1 MTGGGTDN
9 LTNPP
14 ANLTAE
20 QIATMQDA
28 PYMLPR
34 LGRGKLSAIERNAVQ
49 DLVYLLV
56 AEGRAP
62 STVRNAILPL
72 RAIYR
77 RALERSEVVVNPTE
91 GLRLPALRGRRE
103 RIARPADARALI
115 EALETPD
122 RALWATALYTGLRR
136 GELRALRWE
145 DLDLE
150 RGLIHVERSWDPVA
164 GPVAPKS
171 HAGRRRVP
179 LAKTL
184 RPYLRA
190 HRLGQGRGGE
200 GLCFGALP
208 ERPFDPPA
216 AVERAQRNW
225 RRAGLEPIALHECRH
240 TYAAFMIAAGVNAK
254 ALSTYMAT
262 RASRSPST
270 ATGIPCRARSAR
282 PRRCSM
288 PTLTKDGRRAATEC
302 LSM

>member
-49 DLVYLLV
+49 DLVDLLV

-150 RGLIHVERSWDPVA
+150 RGLIHVERSWDPV
-164 GPVAPKS
+164 PAPW
-171 HAGRRRVP
+171 RRRATPVV
-179 LAKTL
+179 
-184 RPYLRA
+184 
-190 HRLGQGRGGE
+190 
-200 GLCFGALP
+200 GAC
-208 ERPFDPPA
+208 RS
-216 AVERAQRNW
+216 QR
-225 RRAGLEPIALHECRH
+225 RCAPTCAPIALARAG
-240 TYAAFMIAAGVNAK
+240 AARACASAPFPNVPSTRPRQSSGRSGTGAARG
-254 ALSTYMAT
+254 S
-262 RASRSPST
+262 SRSPST
-270 ATGIPCRARSAR
+270 SAGT
-282 PRRCSM
+282 
-288 PTLTKDGRRAATEC
+288 PTP
-302 LSM
+302 LS